1 VEFGCE
7 SGNLFGDIKTTVES
21 RDGIDYAQNYDLI
34 VKLMGDALKGETL
47 EVLGVKSGRIEDVFG
62 FEPADIAVRTGRVD
76 LMLRDENSAYWH
88 IEEQRNLRRE
98 DMYRFAAY
106 HFSGAK
112 QWGSGLTDIIL
123 ASGDVTFKDKALV
136 TGSGRYAPMII
147 DFSERDGRKRLAEI
161 REAIKKGEFVDW
173 PELVFLPLY
182 GKEKGKARSGMVEEM
197 LRFDIELFRE
207 EKISDRLLAAALVM
221 SNKMVDKKFFQEHLE
236 VLKMI
241 DVIDVAREHGIE
253 EGKTLGIEEGKT
265 LGTLEAC
272 RKMVLNLLFEKFG
285 IVPPEL
291 SGEVKRITDQE
302 LLEFLFRQALK
313 CETMQDFERIL
324 IRPQ

>member
-1 VEFGCE
+1 M
-7 SGNLFGDIKTTVES
+7 ES
-21 RDGIDYAQNYDLI
+21 RNGTDYAQNYDLI

-76 LMLRDENSAYWH
+76 LMLRDENEAYWH
-88 IEEQRNLRRE
+88 IEEQRNLRKE

-106 HFSGAK
+106 HFFGAK
-112 QWGSGLTDIIL
+112 QWGAGLTDIIL
-123 ASGDVTFKDKALV
+123 ASGDVSFKDDALV
-136 TGSGRYAPMII
+136 TGSGRYAPQII
-147 DFSERDGRKRLAEI
+147 DFSKRDGRKRLAEI
-161 REAIKKGEFVDW
+161 RLAIEKGEFVNW

-182 GKEKGKARSGMVEEM
+182 GKEKGKVRSKTVEEM

-207 EKISDRLLAAALVM
+207 EKMSDRLLAAALVM

-241 DVIDVAREHGIE
+241 DVIDFAREHGVE
-253 EGKTLGIEEGKT
+253 EGKSLGIREGKS
-265 LGTLEAC
+265 LGILEAC

-285 IVPPEL
+285 VIPPEL
-291 SGEVKRITDQE
+291 SRKVKRIADQE
-302 LLEFLFRQALK
+302 LLEFLFRKALN
-313 CETMQDFERIL
+313 CGTLREFEEIL
-324 IRPQ
+324 SRPQ

>member
-1 VEFGCE
+1 M
-7 SGNLFGDIKTTVES
+7 ES
-21 RDGIDYAQNYDLI
+21 RNGTDYAQNYDLI

-47 EVLGVKSGRIEDVFG
+47 EVIGVKSGRIEDVFG

-76 LMLRDENSAYWH
+76 LMLRDENGAYWH
-88 IEEQRNLRRE
+88 IEEQRNLRKE

-106 HFSGAK
+106 HFTGAK

-123 ASGDVTFKDKALV
+123 ASGDVSFKDDSLV
-136 TGSGRYAPMII
+136 TGSGRYAPQII

-161 REAIKKGEFVDW
+161 RSAIEKGEFVNW

-197 LRFDIELFRE
+197 LRFDIELFRA

-241 DVIDVAREHGIE
+241 DVIDFAREHGIE
-253 EGKTLGIEEGKT
+253 EGRSLGI
-265 LGTLEAC
+265 LEAC
-272 RKMVLNLLFEKFG
+272 RKMVLNLLLEKFG
-285 IVPPEL
+285 VIPPEL
-291 SGEVKRITDQE
+291 SKKIKRIADQE
-302 LLEFLFRQALK
+302 LLEFLFRKALN
-313 CETMQDFERIL
+313 CGSVREFEDIL
-324 IRPQ
+324 SRPQ